1 MCTVDGVGR
10 YPGPHGPGSPFS
22 TQSGDSAVWHDHRM
36 NDALTQRLAHAVELR
51 EGGQLNEALELLL
64 SLRAEFPEDA
74 HVAVQTAWVHDTL
87 GLEDEAVPH
96 YRAAID
102 GGLSDEELR
111 GTFLG
116 LGSTL
121 RTLGR
126 DVEAAE
132 VFRRG
137 IERFPD
143 YRPLRV
149 FNAMLRYNTG
159 EPREAVADLLRI
171 LLESTS
177 DGDIL
182 RYRRSLTAY
191 AEDLDRSWLA

>member
-1 MCTVDGVGR
+1 MT
-10 YPGPHGPGSPFS
+10 
-22 TQSGDSAVWHDHRM
+22 
-36 NDALTQRLAHAVELR
+36 DARSQRLAHAVELR
-51 EGGQLNEALELLL
+51 EDGRLNEARELLL
-64 SLRAEFPEDA
+64 GLRAEFPEDA
-74 HVAVQTAWVHDTL
+74 QIAMQTAWVHDSL
-87 GLEDEAVPH
+87 GLEEEAVPH

-102 GGLSDEELR
+102 GGLDDEELR
-111 GTFLG
+111 GALLG

-121 RTLGR
+121 RALGR
-126 DVEAAE
+126 DDEAAE
-132 VFRRG
+132 VFRLG

-159 EPREAVADLLRI
+159 ESREAVADLLTI

-182 RYRRSLTAY
+182 EYRRALTAY